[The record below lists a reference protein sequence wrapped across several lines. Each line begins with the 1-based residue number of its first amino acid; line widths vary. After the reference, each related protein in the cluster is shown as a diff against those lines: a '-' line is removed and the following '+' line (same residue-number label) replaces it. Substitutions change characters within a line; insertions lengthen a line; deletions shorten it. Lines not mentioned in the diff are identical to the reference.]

1 MATAYTNTSHGVTLN
16 LLVPL
21 LDDSPVTSHMLST
34 AMTHA
39 LDTELHAHMQQ
50 QRQALQEEE
59 GVLGA
64 EGGVPRSPFSNSAA
78 AGGAG
83 GCGCCLAAA
92 SETCHCTE
100 AAHAETG
107 TVRGTQINVGCKQDQ
122 SCRTLH
128 MMCCDVCSAA
138 CS

>member
-1 MATAYTNTSHGVTLN
+1 VATAYTNTSHGVTLN
-16 LLVPL
+16 LLVPS

-83 GCGCCLAAA
+83 GSPFASTGPAPAAGHVA
-92 SETCHCTE
+92 PAGGSKYISWQCF
-100 AAHAETG
+100 
-107 TVRGTQINVGCKQDQ
+107 
-122 SCRTLH
+122 
-128 MMCCDVCSAA
+128 
-138 CS
+138 